1 MVLLIL
7 SGPEQL
13 NLNMQLPVRL
23 EVQPDL
29 MEGLLGLADEV
40 GQGELAVGDEVVR
53 GHGGTRRGW
62 RDEGTQNIPVEHSEP
77 NLFCRTQKIG

>member
-23 EVQPDL
+23 EVQPDF

-40 GQGELAVGDEVVR
+40 GQGELAVGDEVV
-53 GHGGTRRGW
+53 GGNGGTGGINMRSMLQEEYRQI
-62 RDEGTQNIPVEHSEP
+62 DKKHH
-77 NLFCRTQKIG
+77 L